1 MELVSGSLFLSK
13 ISMDDLDFICRI
25 ECDEALWY
33 YEESFEDDMNAVR
46 KKYIQRIED
55 EGTGDNHDFIICLQ
69 EDGHIKKIGL
79 AQIWSYIDFR
89 SSWEIGFTVLPE
101 YSGNGYGRE
110 AAKLLL
116 KWGFESLHAHKVVG
130 MCNAHNASSSSL
142 MEHIGM
148 TREGIFREELLW
160 QGQWTDQYYYSIL
173 EREYDLKY
181 K

>member
-1 MELVSGSLFLSK
+1 
-13 ISMDDLDFICRI
+13 
-25 ECDEALWY
+25 
-33 YEESFEDDMNAVR
+33 
-46 KKYIQRIED
+46 
-55 EGTGDNHDFIICLQ
+55 
-69 EDGHIKKIGL
+69 
-79 AQIWSYIDFR
+79 
-89 SSWEIGFTVLPE
+89 
-101 YSGNGYGRE
+101 
-110 AAKLLL
+110 
-116 KWGFESLHAHKVVG
+116 